1 MQNDSSTLH
10 TCRLYSSPTPHTK
23 KPKIYRKKFG
33 FGTPR
38 IGLGSIFLWG
48 GSSQIGGVTFHLQIY
63 DIKTDTKP
71 DTKPD
76 SEVVTIDSNILILS
90 SVDEKYK
97 YLLS

>member
-71 DTKPD
+71 DTRVLKTD
-76 SEVVTIDSNILILS
+76 TFVSNLAKNDQNLI
-90 SVDEKYK
+90 
-97 YLLS
+97 